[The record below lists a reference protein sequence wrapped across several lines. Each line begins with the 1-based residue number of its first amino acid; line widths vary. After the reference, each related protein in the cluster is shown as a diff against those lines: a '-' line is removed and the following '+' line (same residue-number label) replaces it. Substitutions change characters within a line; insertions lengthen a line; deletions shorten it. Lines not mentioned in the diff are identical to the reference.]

1 MKNLMKTALVLLMFL
16 SVDTF
21 AQESIIPEIK
31 YADLE
36 KYISLAKQN
45 YPRRKIFE
53 ERKTSIKTGIPMAQL
68 SYLDMFNASYFYRPQ
83 DKSVLD
89 PINPYNVNG
98 FQFGINI
105 NLGNVLQKPF
115 MVKKAKSDY
124 KIAQLESEEYN
135 AQLEREVKERYY
147 DYILQ
152 ISQLKIYTLSA
163 QDNKSFTDGL
173 RNKFEKGEI
182 TLDAYNQAR
191 IAQSASSTARI
202 QAEITYLKTKDALE
216 EIIGQK
222 LSDAK

>member
-1 MKNLMKTALVLLMFL
+1 MKKLLKIVLIFLMFT
-16 SVDTF
+16 SIRTY

-45 YPRRKIFE
+45 YPRKKIFE
-53 ERKTSIKTGIPMAQL
+53 ERKIVAKTGIPMAQL
-68 SYLDMFNASYFYRPQ
+68 SYLDIFNASYFYRPQ

-124 KIAQLESEEYN
+124 KIAQLEAEEYN
-135 AQLEREVKERYY
+135 AQIEREVKERYY

-152 ISQLKIYTLSA
+152 LNQLKIYTLSA
-163 QDNKSFTDGL
+163 QDNKTVTDGL

-182 TLDAYNQAR
+182 TLDAYSQAR
-191 IAQSASSTARI
+191 INQSAASTARI
-202 QAEITYLKTKDALE
+202 QAEVTYLKAKDSLE

-222 LSDAK
+222 LSDVK